1 MKHLRFFTFVALLS
15 LGITSCKQTNNSQE
29 NTPSTT
35 QSATATTIPEAE
47 VPAEGYLSTNVQVKG
62 EVENPFTI
70 TVNSLQRL
78 DVKNLKS
85 FDVVCQTGVTTSG
98 AQQAKGVLLN
108 DILEKAVIKK
118 EGHKDRNFYI
128 VVRATDGYM
137 ATFSW
142 IELFINNTGKG
153 VYLIYEKDGKPL
165 EETGEM
171 ELISNNDEKTGP
183 RHVSWVKSIEVYR
196 VK

>member
-1 MKHLRFFTFVALLS
+1 MKHLNFFTFVALLS
-15 LGITSCKQTNNSQE
+15 LGITNCKQTNNSQE
-29 NTPSTT
+29 NNPSTT
-35 QSATATTIPEAE
+35 QSATATTTREAE

-78 DVKNLKS
+78 DVKSLKS

-98 AQQAKGVLLN
+98 AQQAKGVLLT

-153 VYLIYEKDGKPL
+153 VYLIY
-165 EETGEM
+165 
-171 ELISNNDEKTGP
+171 
-183 RHVSWVKSIEVYR
+183 
-196 VK
+196 

>member
-1 MKHLRFFTFVALLS
+1 MKHLRIFTFVVLLS
-15 LGITSCKQTNNSQE
+15 LGFAGCKQTNSQE
-29 NTPSTT
+29 NNTPTT
-35 QSATATTIPEAE
+35 QSATASTTSEAD
-47 VPAEGYLSTNVQVKG
+47 ALTEGYPSPNVQVMG

-78 DVKNLKS
+78 DVKSLQS
-85 FDVVCQTGVTTSG
+85 FDVVCQTGVTTQES
-98 AQQAKGVLLN
+98 QEAKGVLLT

-142 IELFINNTGKG
+142 IELFLNNTGKG
-153 VYLIYEKDGKPL
+153 VYLIYEKNGKPL